1 VLSGLRSKP
10 ISGNIPAFTPCHRC
24 LSVLHALAAFHVLR
38 IAKLP
43 QGGVSATDLNEI
55 VAAFP
60 QPAEAVRMLGLP
72 IGNCPILF
80 HDIQVKDLVEVLG
93 RFIFEGDAPWPIFYM
108 PTRLM
113 EVWADD
119 IQAKEFLAFLHKN
132 GLDVQLTV
140 SGPAT
145 WLRGHWCIL
154 CDMRL
159 RFQVGVTALEMQTL
173 ALAKPVEN
181 PSPKSE

>member
-1 VLSGLRSKP
+1 M
-10 ISGNIPAFTPCHRC
+10 
-24 LSVLHALAAFHVLR
+24 LHALAASHVLK

-43 QGGVSATDLNEI
+43 MGNISAGELNDI

-60 QPAEAVRMLGLP
+60 QPAEAVKLMGIP

-80 HDIQVKDLVEVLG
+80 HDVTVIDLADILG

-108 PTRLM
+108 PLKLADN
-113 EVWADD
+113 WADD
-119 IQAKEFLAFLHKN
+119 IGAKEFLAFLHKN

-140 SGPAT
+140 GGSQT
-145 WLRGHWCIL
+145 WLRGHWVVL

-159 RFQVGVTALEMQTL
+159 RFQVGATALEMQAVK
-173 ALAKPVEN
+173 ALPPPMAT
-181 PSPKSE
+181 